1 VTQSRA
7 AVTVPATS
15 ANLGP
20 GFDAF
25 GLALD
30 LTNRFEAAL
39 APQWTVEVVGQ
50 GAGTLLTDA
59 GNRVAQAMQRVFSE
73 VGQDSLAAE
82 VRCENEI
89 PTGRGLGSSS
99 SAIVGGLLL
108 GNRLTGETL
117 SQERI
122 LDLAI
127 EMEGHPDN
135 VAAALLGALTVCW
148 ADAGRTQ
155 CARFSPCAGLAA
167 VVAVPEAELSTT
179 AARAML
185 PDTVPYADA
194 AFNAGRSGLLGIALA
209 LGRAEL
215 LGPALE
221 DRLHEQYRSSAIP
234 DYAAVR
240 AALLAAGADGVAL
253 SGAGPTLIALVAAD
267 DDDAAY
273 TRACRVAEAAA
284 EPLAGLGSRRQ
295 ALALRVDRVGA
306 RLG

>member
-1 VTQSRA
+1 VTPARA
-7 AVTVPATS
+7 VVTVPATS

-30 LTNRFEAAL
+30 LTNRFEASL
-39 APQWTVEVVGQ
+39 AAEWRVEVLGQ

-59 GNRVAQAMQRVFSE
+59 GNRVAQAMQRVFTE
-73 VGQDSLAAE
+73 VGEDALAAQ

-108 GNRLTGETL
+108 GNELTGGTL
-117 SQERI
+117 SQERV

-148 ADAGRTQ
+148 SDGVQTR
-155 CARFSPCAGLAA
+155 CAQFSPSAGLAA
-167 VVAVPEAELSTT
+167 VVAVPEGELSTT

-194 AFNAGRSGLLGIALA
+194 AFNAGRSGLLGMALA

-221 DRLHEQYRSSAIP
+221 DRLHEQYRSAAIP
-234 DYAAVR
+234 DYADVR

-253 SGAGPTLIALVAAD
+253 SGAGPTLIALMAAD
-267 DDDAAY
+267 DDAAAF
-273 TRACRVAEAAA
+273 TRACRVAEAVAG
-284 EPLAGLGSRRQ
+284 PLDALGSRRQ
-295 ALALRVDRVGA
+295 AIALRVDRVGA